1 MRMLTMMIYWTNIYT
16 AWRNGARKDAGGHES
31 SSSHAVDTQKY
42 TDLKHSAIGFF
53 ILIHHTKTIR
63 DLV

>member
-1 MRMLTMMIYWTNIYT
+1 MMIYWTNIYT

-31 SSSHAVDTQKY
+31 SFSHAVDTQKY
-42 TDLKHSAIGFF
+42 ADLTHSAIVLFFCFF
-53 ILIHHTKTIR
+53 ILIHHTKTTR